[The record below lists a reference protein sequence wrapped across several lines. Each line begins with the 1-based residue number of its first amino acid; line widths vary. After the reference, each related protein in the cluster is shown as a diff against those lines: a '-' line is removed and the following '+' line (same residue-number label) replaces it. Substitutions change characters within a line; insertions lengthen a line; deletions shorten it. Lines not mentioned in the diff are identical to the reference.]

1 MRSMSRIWMMM
12 LIVGLSL
19 GVGFLCVTPAK
30 ATPLTLTNTPI
41 SWATFLGW
49 VNVDSQ
55 GYPVFDPNYPP
66 LTPPYD
72 FTTPKGDNNHLDGYV
87 FTAVYPGAGSA
98 SGKWIYVYQVQLLSP
113 ADIPVVNGM
122 SWKWV
127 PQPETV
133 EGITS
138 FRITEGEPKIG
149 FGLGSVDIAGAKWH
163 PHPTSPTA
171 DFDFKIE
178 NQGVTY
184 IFGLFSSLPPTIIEA
199 TIRDSGTLVSRPGI
213 YTPTPEPPVLLL
225 FGTALAGTLM
235 WRRRK
240 R

>member
-1 MRSMSRIWMMM
+1 MMM

-30 ATPLTLTNTPI
+30 ATPLTLTNTAI
-41 SWATFLGW
+41 SWGTFLNW
-49 VNVDSQ
+49 VDVDSQ
-55 GYPVFDPNYPP
+55 GNPVSDPNYPP
-66 LTPPYD
+66 LTLPYD
-72 FTTPKGDNNHLDGYV
+72 FTTPEGRNNYYPDGYV
-87 FTAVYPGAGSA
+87 FTAVYPGKGSA
-98 SGKWIYVYQVQLLSP
+98 SGKWIYVYQVKLLSP

-127 PQPETV
+127 PQPEAVV
-133 EGITS
+133 ENNITITS
-138 FRITEGEPKIG
+138 FRITGGKPTIG
-149 FGLGSVDIAGAKWH
+149 FGLGSVDITGANWH

-171 DFDFKIE
+171 DFDFKITD
-178 NQGVTY
+178 QGVTY
-184 IFGLFSSLPPTIIEA
+184 IFGLFSSLSPTIIGA